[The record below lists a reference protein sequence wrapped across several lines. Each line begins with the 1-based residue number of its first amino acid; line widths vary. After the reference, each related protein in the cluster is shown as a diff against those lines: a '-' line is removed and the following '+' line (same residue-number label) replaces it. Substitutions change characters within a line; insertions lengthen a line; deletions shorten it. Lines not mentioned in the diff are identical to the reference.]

1 MSIGSYS
8 FKVNPENDGQTL
20 KTFLRREVGLS
31 ARSMTVLKYSG
42 MGISRGG
49 TELRAHDIV
58 HADDVI
64 DICLPPDVNEV
75 EPVAGELN
83 IIFEDDHLLV
93 VNKPWD
99 MPVHPTKIHQ
109 LDTLANIVSFY
120 QQSRGESYTFR
131 ALNRLDKDTSGC
143 VIIAKD
149 RIAYTL
155 TQPTVKKR
163 YFAVCEG
170 IIGESGIIDSP
181 IAMED
186 NSKIKRCVRADGA
199 RSVTHYKPIQNG
211 NGHTLCKLWLETGRT
226 HQIRCHMSSIGHPLA
241 GDDMYGGSLSFIEH
255 QALHCESVS
264 FIHPV
269 TKEAIELHT
278 YIPEEFLKIL
288 KE

>member
-1 MSIGSYS
+1 MAVGM
-8 FKVNPENDGQTL
+8 FTFTVEAGNDGQNV
-20 KTFLRREVGLS
+20 KTFLRRNCGLT
-31 ARSMTVLKYSG
+31 ARSMTVLKKSG
-42 MGISRGG
+42 MGITRCGD
-49 TELRAHDIV
+49 LLKAHDVLYAGDRIE
-58 HADDVI
+58 I
-64 DICLPPDVNEV
+64 RLPEEQSEI
-75 EPVAGELN
+75 EPVDGMPPIL
-83 IIFEDDHLLV
+83 FEDDRLLAV
-93 VNKPWD
+93 DKPAF
-99 MPVHPTKIHQ
+99 MPVHPVKDHQ
-109 LDTLANIVSFY
+109 LDTLANRVSAY

-181 IAMED
+181 IALED

-199 RSVTHYKPIQNG
+199 RAVTHYKPIQNG
-211 NGHTLCKLWLETGRT
+211 NGHTLCELWLETGRT

-241 GDDMYGGSLSFIEH
+241 GDDMYGGSLSFIER

-278 YIPEEFLKIL
+278 DIPEDFLKIL